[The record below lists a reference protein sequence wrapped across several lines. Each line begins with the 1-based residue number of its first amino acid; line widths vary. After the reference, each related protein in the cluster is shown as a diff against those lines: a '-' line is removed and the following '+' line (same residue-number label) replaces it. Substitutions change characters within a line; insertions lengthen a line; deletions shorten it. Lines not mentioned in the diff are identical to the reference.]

1 MNKVIETRN
10 IGKEYPLPE
19 GVLRV
24 FEGLNFE
31 LNEGDIGAIM
41 GVSGVGKTT
50 FLNLL
55 GLLDK
60 PTEGK
65 ILIDGEDVLQKN
77 EKERAEIRNQTMGFV
92 FQFSHL
98 LPEFTTLENVCFPLM
113 IRRVEMKEAQRKA
126 LELLREVSLEDK
138 AHLRPVLL
146 SGGEQQRVAIA
157 RALINEPKLLLA
169 DEPTGNLDWKT
180 GEKILNLIQELHEK
194 RGLSSI
200 IVTHNEKVAQFCHKL
215 FVMESGR
222 LKLLSHL

>member
-77 EKERAEIRNQTMGFV
+77 EKERAEIRNKKIGFV
-92 FQFSHL
+92 FQFYHL